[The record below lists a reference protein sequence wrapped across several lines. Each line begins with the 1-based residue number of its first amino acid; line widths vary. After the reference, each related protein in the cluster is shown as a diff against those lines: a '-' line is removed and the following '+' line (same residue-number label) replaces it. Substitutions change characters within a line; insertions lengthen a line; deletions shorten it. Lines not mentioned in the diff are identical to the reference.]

1 MDETTVQELAEWD
14 SLNERQ
20 QKQAEDTAELA
31 VQYGMFD
38 QGTGANGAHYAPA
51 DKNPFK
57 AEGLACKN
65 CIFYDEINKQCQ
77 VVVGTINPDDVC
89 KLWII
94 PESVLNNPTQEG
106 KPVTVNAQIE
116 SGTLY
121 ANAEQRI
128 VSGLLLPYGE
138 IGNTNLGKFSI
149 AQGAVEIP
157 ADPDVVTLN
166 VQHDNETPVGRATEL
181 LDTEAG
187 IVATFKVAN
196 TPDGDQLLKEIADG
210 TRSKLS
216 AEVKNVVIRARQAV
230 SGSLFGAA
238 VVTEGAFPSAA
249 LMAEYAEDTLV
260 AEVLE
265 ALPSPDGASEEIV
278 VDAVPE
284 KVIVDVVNPDDGSVE
299 QTVFVPENP
308 TNTEGDT
315 PMGAATA
322 PATIQAAKASEGVTL
337 TAAIDRF
344 ASAARTGESFKAALA
359 DITYDGV
366 GAAGNAINLPQWL
379 GELWEGRTYDRRYIP
394 LISSG
399 SLNSMK
405 VVGWQWADGGKPEV
419 AMWSGNKTDVPSNT
433 VETEI
438 VETFAQRYAGAHDI
452 AREFRD
458 FGTPEF
464 WDAYFRAM
472 VRSYTVQTDNATI
485 DALSDNAPVHIAS
498 GAGAWDR
505 ILDGVDAI
513 IYDAVPTFAVVAK
526 DIYRSLITTPA
537 MDGLAYLNASLGLE
551 SGSLAGFQIVP
562 SARLNAGEV
571 IVGAR
576 EAATSYELPG
586 SPLRV
591 EAENISKGGVDVGL
605 FGYHAVAFNNLKG
618 LAKIVTTD

>member
-1 MDETTVQELAEWD
+1 MAEDTAVEMNEWA

-20 QKQAEDTAELA
+20 QKQAEDLAEMA
-31 VQYGMFD
+31 VEYGMFD
-38 QGTGANGAHYAPA
+38 QSTGANGAHYAPA
-51 DKNPFK
+51 DKNPFA
-57 AEGLACKN
+57 AEGLKCLN
-65 CIFYDEINKQCQ
+65 CVFYDELNKQCQ
-77 VVVGTINPDDVC
+77 IVAGAIEDDAVC

-94 PESVLNNPTQEG
+94 PENILNPPTPEG
-106 KPVTVNAQIE
+106 TPMTVNAQIE

-121 ANAEQRI
+121 ANAEERI

-149 AQGAVEIP
+149 DPGAVTIP
-157 ADPDVVTLN
+157 ADPDIVTLN
-166 VQHDNETPVGRATEL
+166 IQHDNETPVGRATEL
-181 LDTEAG
+181 LDTPAG
-187 IVATFKVAN
+187 IVGTFKVAN
-196 TPDGDQLLKEIADG
+196 TPDGDQLLAEIADG

-216 AEVKNVVIRARQAV
+216 AEVKNVVIRARKAV

-249 LMAEYAEDTLV
+249 LMAEYAEDTLM
-260 AEVLE
+260 AEDEVV
-265 ALPSPDGASEEIV
+265 EETEETLDEV
-278 VDAVPE
+278 TPE
-284 KVIVDVVNPDDGSVE
+284 VESVE
-299 QTVFVPENP
+299 ETEETEETPNENE
-308 TNTEGDT
+308 EGET

-337 TAAIDRF
+337 NAAIERF

-405 VVGWQWADGGKPEV
+405 VVGWQWADGGKPTV
-419 AMWSGNKTDVPSNT
+419 APWTGNKTDVPSNV

-472 VRSYTVQTDNATI
+472 VRSYTIQTDNATI
-485 DALSDNAPVHIAS
+485 NAISDNAPVVTAS

-551 SGSLAGFQIVP
+551 NGSLAGFSIVP
-562 SARLNAGEV
+562 SAELNAGEV

-618 LAKIVTTD
+618 LAKVVTGA

>member
-1 MDETTVQELAEWD
+1 MDETTAMEISEWD
-14 SLNERQ
+14 ALNERQ

-31 VQYGMFD
+31 LEYGMFD

-51 DKNPFK
+51 AKNPFV
-57 AEGLACKN
+57 AEGLKCGN
-65 CIFYDEINKQCQ
+65 CIFFDEINNQCQ
-77 VVVGTINPDDVC
+77 VVAGTIEPDAVC

-94 PESVLNNPTQEG
+94 PETVLAPPTQEG

-157 ADPDVVTLN
+157 ADPDIVTLN

-196 TPDGDQLLKEIADG
+196 TPDGDQLLAEIADG

-249 LMAEYAEDTLV
+249 LMAEYAEDTAV
-260 AEVLE
+260 EEVEEVVEAEV
-265 ALPSPDGASEEIV
+265 ALDTEVEIV
-278 VDAVPE
+278 EDAVE
-284 KVIVDVVNPDDGSVE
+284 TD
-299 QTVFVPENP
+299 ENP
-308 TNTEGDT
+308 TENEEGVN

-394 LISSG
+394 LISQG

-405 VVGWQWADGGKPEV
+405 VVGWQWADGGKPTV
-419 AMWSGNKTDVPSNT
+419 APWTGNKTDVPSNV

-472 VRSYTVQTDNATI
+472 VRSYTIQTDNATI
-485 DALSDNAPVHIAS
+485 TALSDNAPVVAAS

-562 SARLNAGEV
+562 SAQLNAGEV

-591 EAENISKGGVDVGL
+591 EAENVAKGGVDVGL

-618 LAKIVTTD
+618 LAKVVTD

>member
-1 MDETTVQELAEWD
+1 MAEDVAVEIAEWN

-31 VQYGMFD
+31 VKYGMFD

-51 DKNPFK
+51 AVNPFK
-57 AEGLACKN
+57 GEGLACIN
-65 CIFYDEINKQCQ
+65 CIFYDELNKQCQ
-77 VVVGTINPDDVC
+77 VVAGSIEDDAVC

-94 PESVLNNPTQEG
+94 PENVLTPQTPPTPEG
-106 KPVTVNAQIE
+106 QNMTVNAQIE

-121 ANAEQRI
+121 ANAEERI

-149 AQGAVEIP
+149 DPGAVEIP
-157 ADPDVVTLN
+157 TDPDVVTLN

-181 LDTEAG
+181 LDTPAG
-187 IVATFKVAN
+187 IVGTFKIAN
-196 TPDGDQLLKEIADG
+196 TADGDALLAEIADG

-216 AEVKNVVIRARQAV
+216 AEVKNVVIRARKAV
-230 SGSLFGAA
+230 SGVLFGAA
-238 VVTEGAFPSAA
+238 VVEEGAFPSAA

-260 AEVLE
+260 AETEELE
-265 ALPSPDGASEEIV
+265 EVQEEET
-278 VDAVPE
+278 PE
-284 KVIVDVVNPDDGSVE
+284 VEEVIE
-299 QTVFVPENP
+299 TEATKETP
-308 TNTEGDT
+308 TNNEGET

-322 PATIQAAKASEGVTL
+322 PATIQAAKAPEGVTL

-405 VVGWQWADGGKPEV
+405 VVGWQWADGGKPTV
-419 AMWSGNKTDVPSNT
+419 APWTGNKTDVPSNV

-472 VRSYTVQTDNATI
+472 VRSYTIQTDNATI
-485 DALSDNAPVHIAS
+485 NALADNAPVVAAS

-551 SGSLAGFQIVP
+551 NGTLAGFSIVP
-562 SARLNAGEV
+562 SAQLNAGEV

-618 LAKIVTTD
+618 LAKVVTD